1 MAAKKKAAAKS
12 SKAKTAT
19 ATTAKGSSK
28 IPVNNIAF
36 VIDRSGS
43 MRGIRKDVVKVFNE
57 QLKAVKENA
66 KKGDQETFVSLY
78 TFNSTVDKPTY
89 FQRQAQAVRPLRSIE
104 AQGGTALLDAV
115 GTAMTDLGKVKGS
128 REPHVSFLVLV
139 LTDGEEA
146 SSRKYKTK
154 LPAMIKT
161 AQKSGRWSIAFLT
174 PKSGSKALKRFG
186 IPAGNIQDWDASSK
200 GAKQAGEKMRAG
212 LTGYFDARRTGKAA
226 VTGFFK
232 ADLSKVSVGQVADRL
247 KNSSKDFAV
256 WNVDE
261 DGAIIRAF
269 VDKKL
274 KGKGTYKAG
283 NGYYELTKSELV
295 QAKKEIAIRDNRTGA
310 IYAGPGA
317 RSMLGFPEG
326 AAFKVKP
333 GEMGNFSVF
342 IMSTSVNRVLTK
354 GTTLL
359 YRN

>member
-1 MAAKKKAAAKS
+1 MAAKKTTKS
-12 SKAKTAT
+12 ST
-19 ATTAKGSSK
+19 K

-43 MRGIRKDVVKVFNE
+43 MSGIKKDVVKVFNE

-78 TFNSTVDKPTY
+78 TFNSQVDEPVY
-89 FQRQAQAVRPLRSIE
+89 FQRQAQVVRPLSSLKT
-104 AQGGTALLDAV
+104 QGGTALLDAV

-128 REPHVSFLVLV
+128 KLDHVSFLVVV

-146 SSRKYKTK
+146 SSRKFKTK
-154 LPAMIKT
+154 LPGMIKA
-161 AQKSGRWSIAFLT
+161 AQKTGRWSIAFLT

-186 IPAGNIQDWDASSK
+186 IPSGNIQDWDASSK
-200 GAKQAGEKMRAG
+200 GAKAAGEKMRAG
-212 LTGYFDARRTGKAA
+212 LTGYFDARRGGSKA

-232 ADLSKVSVGQVADRL
+232 ADMKNVTVGQVSDRL
-247 KNSSKDFAV
+247 KNASKDFKV
-256 WNVDE
+256 WNVDQ
-261 DGAIIRAF
+261 DGVQIRVF

-274 KGKGTYKAG
+274 AGKGAYQAG

-295 QAKKEIAIRDNRTGA
+295 QAKKEIAIRDNKTGA

-342 IMSTSVNRVLTK
+342 IMSTSVNRVLSK

-359 YRN
+359 YRA